1 MALPPMWGGQRGC
14 IPFSKQDS
22 IFSIIRP
29 NFIWYSSSMRK
40 LDTALRKSSE
50 SPAKNGSAGSQYL
63 SRAVSKSLK
72 VLEVFQSARSPIG
85 LQEIAKR
92 IQLSKTSTLRLL
104 RTLEAAG
111 CLVCVGSGEYRLAPG
126 IHSVV
131 PTLWL
136 ARLLRVA
143 EVRMQ
148 QLKNQLR
155 ETVSLAALFDNRI
168 EVVAV
173 VESPQIIKMSNVV
186 GHILPPNASSLGK
199 VIAAFQSQELR
210 EKLLRSYGFWHFTDR
225 SITDPAKVQEEFNRV
240 LAEKFATD
248 REESVPDGICFGVP
262 VFNVAG
268 EVNVALS
275 TSVPKMRVRDKD
287 HEKAIIAALRAT
299 AENIS
304 SDFVAF
310 QAPELVSTLRGRR

>member
-1 MALPPMWGGQRGC
+1 MPK
-14 IPFSKQDS
+14 S
-22 IFSIIRP
+22 
-29 NFIWYSSSMRK
+29 
-40 LDTALRKSSE
+40 DTATRKSVE
-50 SPAKNGSAGSQYL
+50 SAKKSSGGSQYL

-72 VLEVFQSARSPIG
+72 VLELLQSARSPMG
-85 LQEIAKR
+85 LQEIARR
-92 IQLSKTSTLRLL
+92 IQLSKTSTFRLL

-111 CLVCVGSGEYRLAPG
+111 CLVSVGSGEYRLAPG

-143 EVRMQ
+143 TVRMQ
-148 QLKNQLR
+148 ELNNQLR
-155 ETVSLAALFDNRI
+155 ETVSLAALFDNRV

-173 VESPQIIKMSNVV
+173 IESPQIIKMSNVV

-199 VIAAFQSQELR
+199 VIAAFQSHEQR
-210 EKLLRSYGFWHFTDR
+210 EKLLRSYGFWHFTEH
-225 SITDPAKVQEEFNRV
+225 SITDPAKIQEEFSRV
-240 LAEKFATD
+240 HADKFATD

-262 VFNVAG
+262 VFNSSG

-275 TSVPKMRVRDKD
+275 ASVPKMRVRDRE
-287 HEKAIIAALRAT
+287 HEKAIVAALRAT

-304 SDFVAF
+304 ADFRAA
-310 QAPELVSTLRGRR
+310 QAPELVSTLRARR

>member
-1 MALPPMWGGQRGC
+1 MPK
-14 IPFSKQDS
+14 S
-22 IFSIIRP
+22 
-29 NFIWYSSSMRK
+29 
-40 LDTALRKSSE
+40 DTATRKSVE
-50 SPAKNGSAGSQYL
+50 SAKKSSGGSQYL

-72 VLEVFQSARSPIG
+72 VLELLQSARSPMG
-85 LQEIAKR
+85 LQEIARR
-92 IQLSKTSTLRLL
+92 IQLSKTSTFRLL

-111 CLVCVGSGEYRLAPG
+111 CLVSVGSGEYRLAPG

-143 EVRMQ
+143 SVRMQ
-148 QLKNQLR
+148 ELNNQLR
-155 ETVSLAALFDNRI
+155 ETVSLAALFDNRV

-173 VESPQIIKMSNVV
+173 IESPQIIKMSNVV

-199 VIAAFQSQELR
+199 VIAAFQSHEQR
-210 EKLLRSYGFWHFTDR
+210 EKLLRSYGFWHFTEH
-225 SITDPAKVQEEFNRV
+225 SITDPAKIQEEFSRV
-240 LAEKFATD
+240 LADKFATD

-262 VFNVAG
+262 VFNSSG

-275 TSVPKMRVRDKD
+275 ASVPKMRVRDRE
-287 HEKAIIAALRAT
+287 HEKAIVAALRAT

-304 SDFVAF
+304 ADFRAA

>member
-1 MALPPMWGGQRGC
+1 MAK
-14 IPFSKQDS
+14 S
-22 IFSIIRP
+22 
-29 NFIWYSSSMRK
+29 
-40 LDTALRKSSE
+40 DTAPRKSTE
-50 SPAKNGSAGSQYL
+50 SAKKSSGGSQYL

-72 VLEVFQSARSPIG
+72 VLELLQSARSPLG
-85 LQEIAKR
+85 LQEIARR
-92 IQLSKTSTLRLL
+92 IQLSKTSTFRLL

-143 EVRMQ
+143 AVRMQ
-148 QLKNQLR
+148 ELNNQLR
-155 ETVSLAALFDNRI
+155 ETISLAALFDNRV

-173 VESPQIIKMSNVV
+173 IESPQIIRMSNVA

-199 VIAAFQSQELR
+199 VIAAFQTQEQR
-210 EKLLRSYGFWHFTDR
+210 EKLLRSYGFWHFTER

-240 LAEKFATD
+240 LADKFATD

-262 VFNVAG
+262 VFNAAG

-275 TSVPKMRVRDKD
+275 SSIPKMRVRDAE
-287 HEKAIIAALRAT
+287 HEKAIVAALRAT

-304 SDFVAF
+304 ADFGAA
-310 QAPELVSTLRGRR
+310 QAPELVSTLRARH

>member
-1 MALPPMWGGQRGC
+1 MPK
-14 IPFSKQDS
+14 S
-22 IFSIIRP
+22 
-29 NFIWYSSSMRK
+29 
-40 LDTALRKSSE
+40 DTATRKSVE
-50 SPAKNGSAGSQYL
+50 SAKKSGGGSQYL

-72 VLEVFQSARSPIG
+72 VLELLQAARSPIG
-85 LQEIAKR
+85 LHEIARR
-92 IQLSKTSTLRLL
+92 IQLSKTSTFRLL

-111 CLVCVGSGEYRLAPG
+111 CLTCVGSGEYRLAPG

-143 EVRMQ
+143 LVRMQ
-148 QLKNQLR
+148 ELNNQLR
-155 ETVSLAALFDNRI
+155 ETVSLAALFDNRV

-173 VESPQIIKMSNVV
+173 IESPQIIKMSNVV

-210 EKLLRSYGFWHFTDR
+210 EKLLRSYGFWHFTEH
-225 SITDPAKVQEEFNRV
+225 SITDPAKIQEEFSRV

-262 VFNVAG
+262 VFNAAG

-275 TSVPKMRVRDKD
+275 ASVPKMRVRDRD
-287 HEKAIIAALRAT
+287 HEKAIVAALRAT

-304 SDFVAF
+304 SDFRAA
-310 QAPELVSTLRGRR
+310 QTLELVSTSRGRR

>member
-1 MALPPMWGGQRGC
+1 MPK
-14 IPFSKQDS
+14 S
-22 IFSIIRP
+22 
-29 NFIWYSSSMRK
+29 
-40 LDTALRKSSE
+40 DTATRKSVE
-50 SPAKNGSAGSQYL
+50 SAKKSSGGSQYL

-72 VLEVFQSARSPIG
+72 VLELLQSARSPMG
-85 LQEIAKR
+85 LQEIARR
-92 IQLSKTSTLRLL
+92 IQLSKTSTFRLL

-111 CLVCVGSGEYRLAPG
+111 CLVAVGSGEYRLAPG

-143 EVRMQ
+143 TVRMQ
-148 QLKNQLR
+148 ELNNQLR
-155 ETVSLAALFDNRI
+155 ETVSLAALFDNRV

-173 VESPQIIKMSNVV
+173 IESPQIIRMSNVV

-199 VIAAFQSQELR
+199 VIAAFQSHEQR
-210 EKLLRSYGFWHFTDR
+210 EKPLRSYGFWHFTEH
-225 SITDPAKVQEEFNRV
+225 SITDPAKIQAEFSRV

-262 VFNVAG
+262 VFNPSG

-275 TSVPKMRVRDKD
+275 ASFPKMRVRDRE
-287 HEKAIIAALRAT
+287 HEKAIVAALRAT

-304 SDFVAF
+304 MDFRAA
-310 QAPELVSTLRGRR
+310 QAPELVSTLRARR

>member
-1 MALPPMWGGQRGC
+1 MPKADP
-14 IPFSKQDS
+14 
-22 IFSIIRP
+22 
-29 NFIWYSSSMRK
+29 
-40 LDTALRKSSE
+40 AAARKSTE
-50 SPAKNGSAGSQYL
+50 SVKKSSGGSQYL

-72 VLEVFQSARSPIG
+72 VLELLQSARSPMG

-92 IQLSKTSTLRLL
+92 IQLSKTSTFRLL

-143 EVRMQ
+143 VVRMQ
-148 QLKNQLR
+148 ELNNNLR
-155 ETVSLAALFDNRI
+155 ETVSLAALFDNRV

-173 VESPQIIKMSNVV
+173 IESPQIIKMSNVA

-199 VIAAFQSQELR
+199 VIAAFQTQEQR
-210 EKLLRSYGFWHFTDR
+210 EKLLRSYGFWHFTER
-225 SITDPAKVQEEFNRV
+225 SITDPSKVQEEFNRV
-240 LAEKFATD
+240 LADKFATD

-262 VFNVAG
+262 VFNAAG

-275 TSVPKMRVRDKD
+275 SSIPKMRVRDAE
-287 HEKAIIAALRAT
+287 HEKAIVAALRAT

-304 SDFVAF
+304 ADFGAA
-310 QAPELVSTLRGRR
+310 QAPELVSTLRARH

>member
-1 MALPPMWGGQRGC
+1 MPK
-14 IPFSKQDS
+14 S
-22 IFSIIRP
+22 
-29 NFIWYSSSMRK
+29 
-40 LDTALRKSSE
+40 DTATRKSVE
-50 SPAKNGSAGSQYL
+50 SAKKSSGGSQYL

-72 VLEVFQSARSPIG
+72 VLELLQSARSPMG
-85 LQEIAKR
+85 LQEIARR
-92 IQLSKTSTLRLL
+92 IQLSKTSTFRLL

-111 CLVCVGSGEYRLAPG
+111 CLVAVGSGEYRLAPG

-143 EVRMQ
+143 TVRMQ
-148 QLKNQLR
+148 ELNNQLR
-155 ETVSLAALFDNRI
+155 ETVSLAALFDNRV

-173 VESPQIIKMSNVV
+173 IESPQIIRMSNVV

-199 VIAAFQSQELR
+199 VIAAFQSHEQR
-210 EKLLRSYGFWHFTDR
+210 EKLLRSYGFWHFTEH
-225 SITDPAKVQEEFNRV
+225 SITDPAKIQAEFSRV

-262 VFNVAG
+262 VFNPSG

-275 TSVPKMRVRDKD
+275 ASFPKMRVRDRE
-287 HEKAIIAALRAT
+287 HEKAIVAALRAT

-304 SDFVAF
+304 MDFRAA
-310 QAPELVSTLRGRR
+310 QAPELVSTLRARR

>member
-1 MALPPMWGGQRGC
+1 MESA
-14 IPFSKQDS
+14 K
-22 IFSIIRP
+22 
-29 NFIWYSSSMRK
+29 
-40 LDTALRKSSE
+40 KSS
-50 SPAKNGSAGSQYL
+50 GGSQYL

-72 VLEVFQSARSPIG
+72 VLELLQSARSPMG
-85 LQEIAKR
+85 LQEIARR
-92 IQLSKTSTLRLL
+92 IQLSKTSTFRLL

-111 CLVCVGSGEYRLAPG
+111 CLVAVGSGEYRLAPG

-143 EVRMQ
+143 TVRMQ
-148 QLKNQLR
+148 ELNNQLR
-155 ETVSLAALFDNRI
+155 ETVSLAALFDNRV

-173 VESPQIIKMSNVV
+173 IESPQIIRMSNVV

-199 VIAAFQSQELR
+199 VIAAFQSHEQR
-210 EKLLRSYGFWHFTDR
+210 EKLLRSYGFWHFTEH
-225 SITDPAKVQEEFNRV
+225 SITDPAKIQAEFSRV

-262 VFNVAG
+262 VFNPSG

-275 TSVPKMRVRDKD
+275 ASFPKMRVRDRE
-287 HEKAIIAALRAT
+287 HEKAIVAALRAT

-304 SDFVAF
+304 MDFRAA
-310 QAPELVSTLRGRR
+310 QAPELVSTLRARR

>member
-1 MALPPMWGGQRGC
+1 MPK
-14 IPFSKQDS
+14 S
-22 IFSIIRP
+22 
-29 NFIWYSSSMRK
+29 
-40 LDTALRKSSE
+40 DTATRKSVE
-50 SPAKNGSAGSQYL
+50 SAKKSSGGSQYL

-72 VLEVFQSARSPIG
+72 VLELLQSARSPMG
-85 LQEIAKR
+85 LQEIARR
-92 IQLSKTSTLRLL
+92 IQLSKTSTFRLL

-111 CLVCVGSGEYRLAPG
+111 CLVAVGSGEYRLAPG

-143 EVRMQ
+143 TVRMQ
-148 QLKNQLR
+148 ELNNQLR
-155 ETVSLAALFDNRI
+155 ETVSLAALFDNRV

-173 VESPQIIKMSNVV
+173 IESPQIIRMSNVV

-199 VIAAFQSQELR
+199 VIAAFQSHEQR
-210 EKLLRSYGFWHFTDR
+210 EKLLRSYGFWHFTEH
-225 SITDPAKVQEEFNRV
+225 SITDPAKIQEEFSRV
-240 LAEKFATD
+240 LADKFATD

-262 VFNVAG
+262 VFNSSG

-275 TSVPKMRVRDKD
+275 ASVPKMRVRDRE
-287 HEKAIIAALRAT
+287 HEKAIVAALRAT

-304 SDFVAF
+304 ADFRAA
-310 QAPELVSTLRGRR
+310 QAPELVSTLRARR

>member
-1 MALPPMWGGQRGC
+1 MPK
-14 IPFSKQDS
+14 S
-22 IFSIIRP
+22 
-29 NFIWYSSSMRK
+29 
-40 LDTALRKSSE
+40 DTATRKSVE
-50 SPAKNGSAGSQYL
+50 SAKKSSGGSQYL

-72 VLEVFQSARSPIG
+72 VLELLQAARSPMG
-85 LQEIAKR
+85 LQEIARR
-92 IQLSKTSTLRLL
+92 IQLSKTSTFRLL

-126 IHSVV
+126 IHSLV

-143 EVRMQ
+143 TVRMQ
-148 QLKNQLR
+148 ELNNQLR
-155 ETVSLAALFDNRI
+155 ETVSLAALFDNRV

-173 VESPQIIKMSNVV
+173 IESPQIIKMSNVV

-199 VIAAFQSQELR
+199 VIAAFQSQEQR
-210 EKLLRSYGFWHFTDR
+210 EKLLRSYGFWHFTEH
-225 SITDPAKVQEEFNRV
+225 SITDPAKIQEEFSRV
-240 LAEKFATD
+240 LADKFATD

-262 VFNVAG
+262 VFNSSG

-275 TSVPKMRVRDKD
+275 ASVPKMRVRDRE
-287 HEKAIIAALRAT
+287 HEKAIVAALRAT

-304 SDFVAF
+304 ADFRAA
-310 QAPELVSTLRGRR
+310 QAPELVSTLRARR

>member
-1 MALPPMWGGQRGC
+1 M
-14 IPFSKQDS
+14 SKTD
-22 IFSIIRP
+22 IA
-29 NFIWYSSSMRK
+29 
-40 LDTALRKSSE
+40 TRKSTESE
-50 SPAKNGSAGSQYL
+50 RKSGVGSQYL

-72 VLEVFQSARSPIG
+72 VLELLQSARSPIS
-85 LQEIAKR
+85 LQEIARR
-92 IQLSKTSTLRLL
+92 IQLSKTSTFRLL

-111 CLVCVGSGEYRLAPG
+111 CLVAVGSGEYRLAPG

-143 EVRMQ
+143 TVRMQ
-148 QLKNQLR
+148 ELNNQLR
-155 ETVSLAALFDNRI
+155 ETISLAALFDNRV

-173 VESPQIIKMSNVV
+173 IESPQIIRMSNVV

-199 VIAAFQSQELR
+199 VIAAFQSHEQR
-210 EKLLRSYGFWHFTDR
+210 EKLLRSYGFWHFTEH
-225 SITDPAKVQEEFNRV
+225 SITDPAKIQEEFSRV
-240 LAEKFATD
+240 LADKFATD

-262 VFNVAG
+262 VFNSSG

-275 TSVPKMRVRDKD
+275 ASVPKMRVRDRE
-287 HEKAIIAALRAT
+287 HEKAIVAALRAT

-304 SDFVAF
+304 ADFRAA
-310 QAPELVSTLRGRR
+310 QAPELVSTLRARR

>member
-1 MALPPMWGGQRGC
+1 MPK
-14 IPFSKQDS
+14 S
-22 IFSIIRP
+22 
-29 NFIWYSSSMRK
+29 
-40 LDTALRKSSE
+40 DTATRKSVE
-50 SPAKNGSAGSQYL
+50 SAKKSSGGSQYL

-72 VLEVFQSARSPIG
+72 VLELLQSARSPMG
-85 LQEIAKR
+85 LQEIARR
-92 IQLSKTSTLRLL
+92 IQLSKTSTFRLL

-111 CLVCVGSGEYRLAPG
+111 CLVSVGSGEYRLAPG

-143 EVRMQ
+143 TVRMQ
-148 QLKNQLR
+148 ELNNQLR
-155 ETVSLAALFDNRI
+155 ETVSLAALFDNRV

-173 VESPQIIKMSNVV
+173 IESPQIIKMSNVV

-199 VIAAFQSQELR
+199 VIAAFQSHEQR
-210 EKLLRSYGFWHFTDR
+210 EKLLRSYGFWHFTEH
-225 SITDPAKVQEEFNRV
+225 SITDPAKIQEEFSRV
-240 LAEKFATD
+240 LADKFATD

-262 VFNVAG
+262 VFNSSG

-275 TSVPKMRVRDKD
+275 ASVPKMRVRDRE
-287 HEKAIIAALRAT
+287 HEKAIVAALRAT

-304 SDFVAF
+304 ADFRAA
-310 QAPELVSTLRGRR
+310 QAPELVSTLRARR